1 MLDAQAI
8 AKGMGPTRVPYAI
21 RCFEEVTST
30 NEEVKRL
37 VAAGAPEGSVV
48 TSIVQ
53 TGGYGRQ
60 GRRWSSPAGSL
71 YLSLLLRPCDHG
83 IAACDLS
90 TLSLALALAVHD
102 ILVPYAATADIA
114 VKWPNDVMCAAGKLC
129 GISLEAVGNAVCIGI
144 GINAFEPENVVHT
157 TGSYRAAYLERVADQ
172 AIMGPDKEQTAVL
185 EELAAKLLV
194 SIDRL
199 YFQWLDKGFEALA
212 ERYNGRS
219 FLNGRVVGISSI
231 DGTVVDE
238 GEVLHVDERE
248 GSCFSAT
255 MERSERSLR
264 GKHTSSCKRADRIEP
279 VFALPTFRYRKSSV
293 DPSDVGLRGS
303 IFFHSPSI
311 RVE

>member
-157 TGSYRAAYLERVADQ
+157 TGSYRAAYLERIADQ
-172 AIMGPDKEQTAVL
+172 AIMGPGKEQAFGFDRSPVL
-185 EELAAKLLV
+185 PMA
-194 SIDRL
+194 R
-199 YFQWLDKGFEALA
+199 
-212 ERYNGRS
+212 
-219 FLNGRVVGISSI
+219 
-231 DGTVVDE
+231 
-238 GEVLHVDERE
+238 
-248 GSCFSAT
+248 
-255 MERSERSLR
+255 
-264 GKHTSSCKRADRIEP
+264 
-279 VFALPTFRYRKSSV
+279 
-293 DPSDVGLRGS
+293 
-303 IFFHSPSI
+303 
-311 RVE
+311 

>member
-21 RCFEEVTST
+21 RCFEEVAST

-157 TGSYRAAYLERVADQ
+157 TGSYRAAYLERIADQ
-172 AIMGPDKEQTAVL
+172 AIMGPGKEQTAVL

-238 GEVLHVDERE
+238 GEVLHVDER
-248 GSCFSAT
+248 GRLVLLGDDGT
-255 MERSERSLR
+255 
-264 GKHTSSCKRADRIEP
+264 KRAIASGEAH
-279 VFALPTFRYRKSSV
+279 VVL
-293 DPSDVGLRGS
+293 
-303 IFFHSPSI
+303 
-311 RVE
+311 